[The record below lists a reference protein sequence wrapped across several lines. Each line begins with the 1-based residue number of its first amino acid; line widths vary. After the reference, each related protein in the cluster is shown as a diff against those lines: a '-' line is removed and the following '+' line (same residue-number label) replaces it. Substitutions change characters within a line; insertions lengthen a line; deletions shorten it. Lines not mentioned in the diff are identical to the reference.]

1 MPAMKP
7 PRTYQVNEVARLSGV
22 SVRALHHYHS
32 IALLVPTG
40 RTEAGYRL
48 YTDADLLRLQ
58 QILIRREL
66 GFPLDDIRRALD
78 DPHFDHRAALVE
90 QRKHLQAKA
99 QAVESMLRAIGAAL
113 AVVEHDSQGGSME
126 MKEIFDGFE
135 PAKYEDE
142 ARDRWGTTDAYRE
155 AGQRVKQYTPEDW
168 KRQKAEQAALL
179 AEAATAAERGLD
191 PASPEAMDIAER
203 HRLAIDRWFYPCSNA
218 MHAGLAD
225 MYEADARFAA
235 SIDAHREGLTAF
247 LAAAM
252 RANAARG

>member
-1 MPAMKP
+1 MP

-22 SVRALHHYHS
+22 WVCALHHYHAM
-32 IALLVPTG
+32 ALLVPTG

-48 YTDADLLRLQ
+48 YSDADLLRLQ

-66 GFPLDDIRRALD
+66 GFSLEEIRRSLD
-78 DPHFDHRAALVE
+78 DPQFDHRTALVE
-90 QRKHLQAKA
+90 QRGRLQAKA
-99 QAVESMLRAIGAAL
+99 QAVEGMLRAIEAAL

-142 ARDRWGTTDAYRE
+142 VRDRWGTTDAYRE

-168 KRQKAEQAALL
+168 KREKAEQAVIYTD
-179 AEAATAAERGLD
+179 AAAAAQRGLD
-191 PASPEAMDIAER
+191 PATPEVMDIAER
-203 HRLAIDRWFYPCSNA
+203 HRLAIDRWFYPCSKA

-225 MYEADARFAA
+225 MYEADPRFAA
-235 SIDAHREGLTAF
+235 SIDRHGEGLTAF
-247 LAAAM
+247 FAAAI